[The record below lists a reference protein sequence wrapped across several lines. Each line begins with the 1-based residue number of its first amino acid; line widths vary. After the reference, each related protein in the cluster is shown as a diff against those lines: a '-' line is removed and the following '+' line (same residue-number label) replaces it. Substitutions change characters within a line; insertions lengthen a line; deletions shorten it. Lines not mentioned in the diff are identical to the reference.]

1 MWYVSMEKVAVLPF
15 LRSSIFPIQI
25 ILISFQKLRNW
36 HNLFFCVPH
45 LKICI
50 LANFLMLFSTQVFKV
65 VSHNFCIKVV
75 AWMQGANGL
84 STASTVSF
92 SPRGQRK
99 RRPRV
104 TCDEAQGT
112 TERRKKNGETRT
124 FGRKSLSRERCLGT
138 RHSWRQGK
146 QSITTIKLIH

>member
-1 MWYVSMEKVAVLPF
+1 MWYVSMEKVAGLHF

-25 ILISFQKLRNW
+25 ILISLQKLRNW

-75 AWMQGANGL
+75 AWMLAANGL
-84 STASTVSF
+84 TASSSGVSF
-92 SPRGQRK
+92 SPRGQRNAGFEWLVTK
-99 RRPRV
+99 RKGPRK
-104 TCDEAQGT
+104 E
-112 TERRKKNGETRT
+112 ERRLAKPRT
-124 FGRKSLSRERCLGT
+124 LGRKSLSRERCLGT
-138 RHSWRQGK
+138 RQGQ

>member
-1 MWYVSMEKVAVLPF
+1 MWYVSMKKVAGLHF
-15 LRSSIFPIQI
+15 LRFSIFPIQI
-25 ILISFQKLRNW
+25 ILISFQRLRNW

-92 SPRGQRK
+92 SPRGQRNAGREWLVTK
-99 RRPRV
+99 RKGPRK
-104 TCDEAQGT
+104 E
-112 TERRKKNGETRT
+112 ERRMAKRVRLGANLIEREMSGYKAQLEAGQTIDKNN
-124 FGRKSLSRERCLGT
+124 
-138 RHSWRQGK
+138 
-146 QSITTIKLIH
+146 